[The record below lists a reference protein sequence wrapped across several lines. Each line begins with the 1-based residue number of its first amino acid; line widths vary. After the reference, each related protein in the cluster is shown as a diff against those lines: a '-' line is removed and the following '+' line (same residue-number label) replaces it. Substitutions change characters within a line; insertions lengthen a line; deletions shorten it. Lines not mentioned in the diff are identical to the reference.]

1 MASNLELIGI
11 NERSG
16 LITPNLYKQD
26 WAVPSSLVDNYSVLH
41 TRALSDI
48 TTPIYGKGTGIFLDT
63 AHGGGDYDINGNINY
78 IGSGRLNAIV
88 INTAQWSYGPATPYS
103 VTNTRALSDSTTP
116 VYGKGTG
123 LFLDTD
129 NGGGEYDI
137 NGNQTNFPGSG
148 RAPLMNYNLA
158 IWTFGKA
165 VGNNYAMSH
174 PHALRPTAIPTAADI
189 LLAGDVHGK
198 GTNSSTVLD
207 FASEFVLAAHTDY
220 KGGSWDDIISRDR
233 NIYSYNNLYFVDI
246 TSPNT
251 PTNWYTLSHP
261 NSQRPLIIP
270 TQSSTL
276 LAGDNKGKGTNSPT
290 TLDFVGEFV
299 LAAHTDYKGGSWDDI
314 ISRDRN
320 IYSYNNLYFVDVTNF
335 SNQIDWYTK
344 THPNS
349 RHPLII
355 PTAGDLLIAE
365 NGNGDVR
372 GKGTGDSTI
381 LDFVGDYVLAAHTN
395 YLGGSYDD
403 IIARKRSISSV
414 YGNLYWVST
423 NEYSAT
429 HPNALA
435 GADERGKGTKDNTNL
450 LFANDYVLAA
460 HTNYLGGSSTDVI
473 NRNKNILDPQ
483 NTYWVD
489 TLAPLSN
496 KTNWYTM
503 LHPNA
508 LAGID
513 VHGKGTNDDMA
524 IDGTYAAHMNY
535 KGGSNDDIVL
545 GREYLNTINFA
556 MTPSTGSHPFGY
568 GYKANQDYETSKPI
582 CSNTA
587 NSINVGFK
595 HW

>member
-26 WAVPSSLVDNYSVLH
+26 WTVPSSLVDNYSVLH
-41 TRALSDI
+41 TRALSDT

-63 AHGGGDYDINGNINY
+63 DNGGGEYDINGNINY

-165 VGNNYAMSH
+165 IGNNYTMSH
-174 PHALRPTAIPTAADI
+174 PHALRPTAIPTSADM
-189 LLAGDVHGK
+189 LLAGDVH
-198 GTNSSTVLD
+198 
-207 FASEFVLAAHTDY
+207 
-220 KGGSWDDIISRDR
+220 
-233 NIYSYNNLYFVDI
+233 
-246 TSPNT
+246 
-251 PTNWYTLSHP
+251 
-261 NSQRPLIIP
+261 
-270 TQSSTL
+270 
-276 LAGDNKGKGTNSPT
+276 GKGTNSPT
-290 TLDFVGEFV
+290 TLDFVGDYV

-320 IYSYNNLYFVDVTNF
+320 IYSYNNLYFVDVTNPL
-335 SNQIDWYTK
+335 SQTDWYTK
-344 THPNS
+344 SHPNS

-372 GKGTGDSTI
+372 GKGTGDSTV

-403 IIARKRSISSV
+403 IIARKRSISSL

-423 NEYSAT
+423 NEYNAI

-435 GADERGKGTKDNTNL
+435 GTDERGKGTKDSTVL
-450 LFANDYVLAA
+450 VFGNDYVLAA

-473 NRNKNILDPQ
+473 NRNKNILDPK
-483 NTYWVD
+483 NIYWVD

-503 LHPNA
+503 SHPNA
-508 LAGID
+508 LAGTD
-513 VHGKGTNDDMA
+513 VHGKGTNDGMA

-556 MTPSTGSHPFGY
+556 ITPSTGSHPFGY
-568 GYKANQDYETSKPI
+568 GYKGTQGYDSSYPI
-582 CSNTA
+582 CSNAA
-587 NSINVGFK
+587 NTINVGTL